1 MDEQFT
7 QKELKSFQNAFSLFD
22 KDHDGKLTAKELE
35 GVLRFLGKN
44 ISDYN
49 MDGIFKK
56 IDMYGNGTV
65 GFPEFLQLMSQ
76 TSYKNAGSGNLK
88 NEEVMAVFR
97 IFDKDG
103 DGFITADEIQK
114 EMGNHGDIF
123 TEEQVQQMMKGADGN
138 GDGKIDYQ
146 EFIKVMQANK

>member
-22 KDHDGKLTAKELE
+22 KDHDGKLTVKELE
-35 GVLRFLGKN
+35 GVLRFLGKTL
-44 ISDYN
+44 SDYN
-49 MDGIFKK
+49 MDGILKK

-76 TSYKNAGSGNLK
+76 TSYNNGGGNLK
-88 NEEVMAVFR
+88 HGEIMAVFR

-114 EMGNHGDIF
+114 EMGNHGDTF
-123 TEEQVQQMMKGADGN
+123 TEEQVQQMMKGADAN
-138 GDGKIDYQ
+138 GDGKIDYE
-146 EFIKVMQANK
+146 EFVKLMQKNK

>member
-1 MDEQFT
+1 
-7 QKELKSFQNAFSLFD
+7 
-22 KDHDGKLTAKELE
+22 
-35 GVLRFLGKN
+35 
-44 ISDYN
+44 

-76 TSYKNAGSGNLK
+76 TSYKSGGGNLK

-146 EFIKVMQANK
+146 EFIKVMQTKK